1 MKFTKKQLIYLIV
14 GLILGIAIALIPAP
28 SGLEVQA
35 MRVIGILVCAI
46 VWWAG
51 QVFHE
56 AVTAILMC
64 VAFVI
69 FGKVPIEVSF
79 SAFSGSTYWLLVA
92 AFGLGAAIK
101 ACGLLERIAIILL
114 KLFPKSYRGQVI
126 GLLAVTT
133 ITSPFVPSKAAKC
146 TVSPP

>member
-64 VAFVI
+64 VCLLYTSY
-69 FGKVPIEVSF
+69 PPF
-79 SAFSGSTYWLLVA
+79 SLDNTH
-92 AFGLGAAIK
+92 K
-101 ACGLLERIAIILL
+101 
-114 KLFPKSYRGQVI
+114 
-126 GLLAVTT
+126 
-133 ITSPFVPSKAAKC
+133 
-146 TVSPP
+146 

>member
-1 MKFTKKQLIYLIV
+1 MKFTKKQLIYLMV

-56 AVTAILMC
+56 AVTPILMC

-92 AFGLGAAIK
+92 AFGLLLGLAAAGEQAEGEHENK
-101 ACGLLERIAIILL
+101 G
-114 KLFPKSYRGQVI
+114 KS
-126 GLLAVTT
+126 
-133 ITSPFVPSKAAKC
+133 
-146 TVSPP
+146 

>member
-51 QVFHE
+51 QVFH
-56 AVTAILMC
+56 
-64 VAFVI
+64 
-69 FGKVPIEVSF
+69 
-79 SAFSGSTYWLLVA
+79 
-92 AFGLGAAIK
+92 
-101 ACGLLERIAIILL
+101 
-114 KLFPKSYRGQVI
+114 
-126 GLLAVTT
+126 
-133 ITSPFVPSKAAKC
+133 
-146 TVSPP
+146 